1 MTSNIIYLHCIEH
14 HNSMLIGLVSGALL
28 AILGGVIQF
37 LIQRALKLKDLTDDI
52 KSIFLYIN
60 MVLCLERSSIGN
72 LKKILESFNTGS
84 LKIKKLQRFHFTPI
98 SFLITQKNIQK
109 ILFFKKLLKNSQ
121 HAELIQKITLA
132 ESGYRK
138 CIDLINQYNDY
149 LSDENITGELR
160 NISSVSAASLQD
172 GIILAC
178 HESAIFND
186 KARLSIKSVF
196 EDLFGKKI
204 KLPTVDSEII
214 KSTDL

>member
-1 MTSNIIYLHCIEH
+1 MVSDIIFLYSNEH
-14 HNSMLIGLVSGALL
+14 QNSLLIGLISGALL

-37 LIQRALKLKDLTDDI
+37 FLQCSLKAKNLADEV

-60 MVLCLERSSIGN
+60 MVLCLERSSLGN
-72 LKKILESFNTGS
+72 LKKILENFNTGDPAR
-84 LKIKKLQRFHFTPI
+84 KKLQRFHFTPVA
-98 SFLITQKNIQK
+98 FLITDDNIQK
-109 ILFFKKLLKNSQ
+109 ILFFKKLLKNSK

-149 LSDENITGELR
+149 LSDEKMSGELR
-160 NISSVSAASLQD
+160 NISSISAASLQD

-178 HESAIFND
+178 RESEQFNENV
-186 KARLSIKSVF
+186 RSSIKSVF
-196 EDLFGKKI
+196 TDLFGGKI